1 MILTL
6 IERMSLFDAIR
17 LDNKL
22 KKYFTDE
29 KAEDR
34 LCRAIREGNV
44 DFIVN
49 GRSGLIADDPALAY
63 EQITGVPLFDLL
75 SGQSYEDAAEEC
87 RRDINNHMQ
96 EGWVAFELSDGR
108 WIEYKKED

>member
-1 MILTL
+1 MLRIFEL
-6 IERMSLFDAIR
+6 MNLFDSVRSDPR
-17 LDNKL
+17 LKD
-22 KKYFTDE
+22 YFTDE

-49 GRSGLIADDPALAY
+49 GRSGLIADDPVLAY